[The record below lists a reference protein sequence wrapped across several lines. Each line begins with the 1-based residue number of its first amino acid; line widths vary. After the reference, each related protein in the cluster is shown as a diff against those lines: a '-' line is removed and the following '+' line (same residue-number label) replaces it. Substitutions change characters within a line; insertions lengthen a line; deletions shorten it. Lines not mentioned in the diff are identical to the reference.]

1 MNKKHLLWFLVV
13 ANILLAFGSVG
24 AEGFFGWTLPR
35 DLAAYRHE
43 GWGAWEVFRV
53 MLVSTTAL
61 VGLAS
66 WIGLASFWRHA
77 RGLFVFSIALDIF
90 FRLVAGPLV
99 TPSIGAAF
107 RMAEAI
113 VTGMIVGL
121 VYFSDLARAFE
132 KRLDPP
138 ANQAWQVNAG
148 GA

>member
-1 MNKKHLLWFLVV
+1 MNKKHVLWILIV

-24 AEGFFGWTLPR
+24 AEGLFGWTLPS

-43 GWGAWEVFRV
+43 GWGAAEAFRL

-66 WIGLASFWRHA
+66 WIALASFWRHA
-77 RGLFVFSIALDIF
+77 RGLFVFSIALELF

-99 TPSIGAAF
+99 TPSIGATF
-107 RMAEAI
+107 RMGDAI
-113 VTGMIVGL
+113 VTGMILGL

-132 KRLDPP
+132 KPP
-138 ANQAWQVNAG
+138 EAQGSVVPMSAHRA
-148 GA
+148 